1 MGVPVVPTAIAGTY
15 EAWPR
20 GVAKI
25 RLHPV
30 QVRFGEPLDHPS
42 EEETYDAF
50 NDRLFKAVEELIQQ
64 QKSSRD

>member
-1 MGVPVVPTAIAGTY
+1 MGVPVVPTAITGTY

-30 QVRFGEPLDHPS
+30 QVSFGVPLERPS
-42 EEETYDAF
+42 EEETYEHF
-50 NDRLFKAVEELIQQ
+50 NERLFKAVEDLIE
-64 QKSSRD
+64 

>member
-1 MGVPVVPTAIAGTY
+1 MVPTAIVGTY

-30 QVRFGEPLDHPS
+30 QVCFGDPLDHSS

-50 NDRLFKAVEELIQQ
+50 NDRLFQAVNELIQQ
-64 QKSSRD
+64 QKQRGE